1 MGKDLKGKELG
12 IGITQRKDG
21 YYVGRYTTFSGKR
34 KQKILK
40 SFKNAE
46 SGLRMQN
53 MTTNTAISIFQMK
66 YWFPNGIIIGSG

>member
-34 KQKILK
+34 KQKI
-40 SFKNAE
+40 FKKFQECRKWVANAE
-46 SGLRMQN
+46 YDDKHRNLN
-53 MTTNTAISIFQMK
+53 FPDEI
-66 YWFPNGIIIGSG
+66 WFPNGIIIGSG

>member
-21 YYVGRYTTFSGKR
+21 YYVGRYTTFSGKF
-34 KQKILK
+34 LK